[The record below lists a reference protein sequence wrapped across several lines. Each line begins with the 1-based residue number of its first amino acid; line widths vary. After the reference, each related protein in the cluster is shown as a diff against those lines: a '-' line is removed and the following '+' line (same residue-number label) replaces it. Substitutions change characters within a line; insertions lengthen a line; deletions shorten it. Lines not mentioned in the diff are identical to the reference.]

1 MRLIS
6 LAFCVR
12 KGLRREIVLSIA
24 LFGPGGCVFLSAGK
38 IHYINNQ
45 LCVAHCCL
53 PSFPIHPR
61 ARFYCAVCV
70 CVFVCALCLYDW
82 VNVIYS
88 WCINW
93 PQIGAQCPPAQGVL
107 PLLLLGGSSVC
118 VPFNPSASAT
128 KCERIRRTNERTN
141 EHTRRR
147 RRGVSFGASVQ
158 CAILPPLYIYMRT
171 TYTHDICIQRR
182 LR

>member
-70 CVFVCALCLYDW
+70 YVFVCALCLYDW

-107 PLLLLGGSSVC
+107 LLLLLGGSSVC
-118 VPFNPSASAT
+118 VCVCPSTLQPAPQNANVFG
-128 KCERIRRTNERTN
+128 EPTNERT
-141 EHTRRR
+141 
-147 RRGVSFGASVQ
+147 
-158 CAILPPLYIYMRT
+158 
-171 TYTHDICIQRR
+171 YTHADADAACHSAPASSA
-182 LR
+182 